1 MKKNTYVSVST
12 DPISSYHE
20 IVEYAKSIQPFADF
34 LHCDIMDKNFVR
46 KQTYDHTLVKNINAN
61 TLLPLDVHLMVN
73 EPLNVVENYLNA
85 GANILTLHYE
95 AFEDKNDLVEAIKLI
110 KSSKNLA
117 GISLK
122 PETPFKEIKSFCFDI
137 DVVLVMSVEP
147 GASGQKF
154 MPAIYQKI
162 KEINTFRKENQL
174 KFKIEVDGGVN
185 LDNAK
190 MLTELGVDMLVSGSF
205 VYKSDDKEG
214 AIKQLKG
221 Q

>member
-1 MKKNTYVSVST
+1 MN
-12 DPISSYHE
+12 
-20 IVEYAKSIQPFADF
+20 
-34 LHCDIMDKNFVR
+34 
-46 KQTYDHTLVKNINAN
+46 
-61 TLLPLDVHLMVN
+61 
-73 EPLNVVENYLNA
+73 LNRFEN
-85 GANILTLHYE
+85 
-95 AFEDKNDLVEAIKLI
+95 KNDLVEAIKLI

-205 VYKSDDKEG
+205 VYKSDDKER